1 MCECE
6 GEVLSINPVIG
17 QEKEEKR
24 TIDKKTL
31 AVENSDKGKN
41 SKTEKVR
48 NEGSIVGQSVL
59 VADQELGKTDLS

>member
-1 MCECE
+1 M
-6 GEVLSINPVIG
+6 LSINPVIG

-31 AVENSDKGKN
+31 VVENGDKGKN